1 MKNFVV
7 VPQLMQYPLELTFK
21 LWALAPQI
29 SVADSQN
36 NLVFY
41 VKQKLFKLKEAITIF
56 GDTER
61 TRPLYY
67 IKADRII
74 DFSACYDFTDSN
86 GNYVGAVKRRGL
98 KSLWKAR
105 YDIFDGES
113 TNLSIQEQNPWVKVA
128 DALLAEIPIL
138 GLFTGYVFNP
148 VYLVSRADGTVV
160 MRLEKI
166 PTFLSRKFIIKPVD
180 QLSDREEKQVLL
192 SLIMM
197 LLLERHRG

>member
-74 DFSACYDFTDSN
+74 DFSARYDFTDSN

-105 YDIFDGES
+105 YDIFDGEA